1 MRANCVNVIF
11 IKVLFMEFIK
21 SEPVIQFGNSSV
33 EIRWVI
39 QDGKVLH
46 CFSSRSYHWLY
57 GTVSWWDYYYF
68 FQVNFSLHSFVIS
81 YEHRLQPGLN
91 FIQDEAFWVCNFTFT
106 EIRFWVCFYVW
117 VFRTFFRKL
126 TYILIFGIIGSSVMQ
141 SARPHYCARSSGPS
155 EFLAIR
161 LGYATEMYWP
171 RRHGK
176 TLNIGTY
183 LSTYLCSWS
192 QQLIF
197 SDPSEAVIRMQKERG
212 ICSVTKTSD

>member
-1 MRANCVNVIF
+1 M
-11 IKVLFMEFIK
+11 
-21 SEPVIQFGNSSV
+21 IQFGNSSV

-46 CFSSRSYHWLY
+46 CFSSRCYHWLY

-91 FIQDEAFWVCNFTFT
+91 FIQDETFWVCNFTLLKS
-106 EIRFWVCFYVW
+106 
-117 VFRTFFRKL
+117 VFEFVSMSEYSEHFFVSSLIYSYLASLGPQSCRKRVVL
-126 TYILIFGIIGSSVMQ
+126 NGYSILLAQ

-161 LGYATEMYWP
+161 LEYVTEMYVLTEKAWQDAVH
-171 RRHGK
+171 RHVSFH
-176 TLNIGTY
+176 L
-183 LSTYLCSWS
+183 
-192 QQLIF
+192 
-197 SDPSEAVIRMQKERG
+197 PM
-212 ICSVTKTSD
+212 